1 MKYVELGKTNL
12 RVSEAGFGGIPIIRL
27 SVDDAVK
34 VLRHAYDNGITFYDT
49 ANMYRDSEAKI
60 GQALAPVRD
69 KVVIATKTIRRDAD
83 GLRENLEKSLRMLKT
98 DYVDLYQF
106 HQVASDAEWNKIKQ
120 EGGAW
125 EEAQKAKAQ
134 GKIRFLGVTSHN
146 LLMAIKLAR
155 TELFSTVQFPF
166 NFIETEAKDEL
177 HAYARRK
184 GMGIIAMKPFAGGV
198 IDKAALAF
206 KYLRQFPNLV
216 PIPGF
221 DSVKSVDE
229 IVSIY
234 DQPNVVSD
242 QDVESMNMYR
252 LELGRKFCRRCEYC
266 QPCPNGVMITAA
278 MSYPIVASRMSPKI
292 SVQFLKVPMKSTQK
306 CTECGECL
314 ERCPYELPIPEILK
328 KHYDLFETHRAGSG

>member
-1 MKYVELGKTNL
+1 MNYVKLGKTGL
-12 RVSEAGFGGIPIIRL
+12 TVSEAGFGGIPIIRL

-60 GQALAPVRD
+60 GQALSPFRD
-69 KVVIATKTIRRDAD
+69 KIIIATKTIKRDAR
-83 GLRENLEKSLRMLKT
+83 GFRESLENSLRMLNT
-98 DYVDLYQF
+98 DYLDLYQF
-106 HQVASDAEWNKIKQ
+106 HQVASDIEWNKIRK

-125 EEAQKAKAQ
+125 EEALKAKME

-146 LLMAIKLAR
+146 LQMAVKLVH
-155 TELFSTVQFPF
+155 TELFNTIQFPF
-166 NFIETEAKDEL
+166 NFIETDAKDEL
-177 HAYARRK
+177 HVYAHRK

-206 KYLRQFPNLV
+206 KYLRQFPNV
-216 PIPGF
+216 IPIPGF
-221 DSVKSVDE
+221 DSVQSVDE

-234 DQPNVVSD
+234 DQPNIVID
-242 QDVESMNMYR
+242 QDVEDMNKYR

-266 QPCPNGVMITAA
+266 QPCPHGVMITAA
-278 MSYPIVASRMSPKI
+278 MSYPLVASRMSGEVA
-292 SVQFLKVPMKSTQK
+292 VQFLKIPMESTQK

-314 ERCPYELPIPEILK
+314 EKCPYELPIQEMLK
-328 KHYDLFETHRAGSG
+328 KNYDLFEAHSR